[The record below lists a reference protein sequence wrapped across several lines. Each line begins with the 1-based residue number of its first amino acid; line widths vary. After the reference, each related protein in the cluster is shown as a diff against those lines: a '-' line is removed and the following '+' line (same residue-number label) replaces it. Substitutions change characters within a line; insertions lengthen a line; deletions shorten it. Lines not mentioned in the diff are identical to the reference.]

1 MNLSRR
7 HFLRQTTFAA
17 TSPLLAPS
25 LVHAQSALFG
35 CKAYAIADHDS
46 GQILEGDHQGTRLPI
61 ASLTKIAT
69 AMVAIDWAAKFNRNL
84 ASLATV
90 PQDASKLTAFAP
102 SLFSPG
108 DRASLRSLLYAALI
122 QSDNIAAYTLAS
134 ELGKGFPNESDS
146 SAPPEYAFVAQ
157 MNALARQLGM
167 NNTRFQ
173 NSHGIEAHEK
183 YSLHSTAAD
192 LAKLS
197 IYAMSNSEFRFY
209 VSQPTREITFESASK
224 GSSKSTLRNT
234 NALLGIN
241 KIDGVKTGNTARAGG
256 CVIVSASRPPEAWT
270 VGDEHFSRVRRLHV
284 VVLGS
289 ENRFDTARDLLARG
303 WALFDQWTTAGRPDK
318 NRKNPLNR

>member
-7 HFLRQTTFAA
+7 HFLRQATVAA
-17 TSPLLAPS
+17 TAPLLAPTIGR
-25 LVHAQSALFG
+25 AQSALFG

-46 GQILEGDHQGTRLPI
+46 GQILESDHQNTRLPI

-84 ASLATV
+84 ANLATV
-90 PQDASKLTAFAP
+90 PADAAKLTAFAP

-108 DRASLRSLLYAALI
+108 DRVSLRALLYAALV
-122 QSDNIAAYTLAS
+122 QSDNIAAHTIAS
-134 ELGKGFPNESDS
+134 ELGKGFPNETDA

-167 NNTRFQ
+167 SNTRFQ
-173 NSHGIEAHEK
+173 NSHGVEALEK
-183 YSLHSTAAD
+183 HSLHSTAAD

-209 VSQPTREITFESASK
+209 VSQPTREIVFESAAK
-224 GSSKSTLRNT
+224 GSTKATLRNT

-241 KIDGVKTGNTARAGG
+241 KIDGVKTGTTARSGG
-256 CVIVSASRPPEAWT
+256 CVIVSAARPPEAWT
-270 VGDEHFSRVRRLHV
+270 VGDEHFSRIRRLHV

-289 ENRFDTARDLLARG
+289 ETRFDTARDLLARG
-303 WALFDQWTTAGRPDK
+303 WAQFDQWVAEGRPDK
-318 NRKNPLNR
+318 NRRQLLNR